1 MKPSLD
7 PGVVCGFVVC
17 FFPNKT
23 TPCCFVSGQMMER
36 KWIFHCFS
44 EEGITGRPK
53 LFIELWI
60 FQSLLRQISSWN
72 LYQQPQSVQNTS
84 LTHLHF
90 TGYFQMYK
98 VWLELFKMKN
108 TTLKEKCNGQ
118 NTFVMSLKR
127 DRDDSDSSNS
137 VKSQLLLLIAPN
149 FLSGA
154 GNWNNL
160 PSGTCE
166 VSAIN

>member
-1 MKPSLD
+1 MNWDSCFLCDAEESKFKLSSSVWELEWGGINSYFKDPWMKPSLD

-23 TPCCFVSGQMMER
+23 SPCCFVSGQMMER

-72 LYQQPQSVQNTS
+72 LYQQQPLLRFYLNPSQYK
-84 LTHLHF
+84 THPSPISISQDISKCTKCGWNYLKWKIPPSKKNVM
-90 TGYFQMYK
+90 GK
-98 VWLELFKMKN
+98 VPL
-108 TTLKEKCNGQ
+108 
-118 NTFVMSLKR
+118 
-127 DRDDSDSSNS
+127 
-137 VKSQLLLLIAPN
+137 
-149 FLSGA
+149 
-154 GNWNNL
+154 
-160 PSGTCE
+160 
-166 VSAIN
+166 